1 LPEQPK
7 VGRRPVTGEVAA
19 AGALVVIALA
29 SLWQSAV
36 IPVSP
41 IYARVG
47 PTLFPWIASWGLLV
61 IAVLLLIQA
70 FRGGFDVEESLSIDW
85 RALAWVSAGLAANA
99 VLIGTA
105 GFVFAAIALFACVS
119 RGFGST
125 GLVRDTIIGAV
136 IALGAYVGFEKLLG
150 VNIGAGILEG
160 LI

>member
-1 LPEQPK
+1 MP
-7 VGRRPVTGEVAA
+7 RRKPVTGEVAS
-19 AGALVVIALA
+19 AGALIVLALL
-29 SLWQSAV
+29 SLWQTSV

-47 PTLFPWIASWGLLV
+47 PTLFPWIASSGLLV

-70 FRGGFDVEESLSIDW
+70 LRGGFGVEENLETDW
-85 RALAWVSAGLAANA
+85 RAIGWVAAGLAANA

-105 GFVFAAIALFACVS
+105 GFVFAATALFACVA
-119 RGFGST
+119 RGFGSPRP
-125 GLVRDTIIGAV
+125 LRDLAVGIV
-136 IALGAYVGFEKLLG
+136 IAFGSYIGFEKLLG

>member
-1 LPEQPK
+1 M
-7 VGRRPVTGEVAA
+7 VRRRPVTGEVATS
-19 AGALVVIALA
+19 GAVIVLALL
-29 SLWQSAV
+29 SLWQTAV

-47 PTLFPWIASWGLLV
+47 PTLFPWIASSGLLV
-61 IAVLLLIQA
+61 IGVLLLAQA
-70 FRGGFDVEESLSIDW
+70 LRGGFGVEPSLATDW
-85 RALAWVSAGLAANA
+85 RAVAWVAAGLAANVA
-99 VLIGTA
+99 LIGTA
-105 GFVFAAIALFACVS
+105 GFVFAATALFVCVS

-125 GLVRDTIIGAV
+125 GPLRDLAIGVV

>member
-1 LPEQPK
+1 MP
-7 VGRRPVTGEVAA
+7 RRKPVTGEVAS
-19 AGALVVIALA
+19 AGALIVLALL
-29 SLWQSAV
+29 SLWQTSV

-47 PTLFPWIASWGLLV
+47 PTLFPWIASSGLLV

-70 FRGGFDVEESLSIDW
+70 LRGGFGVEENLETDW
-85 RALAWVSAGLAANA
+85 RAIGWVAAGLAANA

-105 GFVFAAIALFACVS
+105 GFVFAATALFACVA

-125 GLVRDTIIGAV
+125 RPLRDLAVGIV
-136 IALGAYVGFEKLLG
+136 IAFGSYIGFEKLLG